1 MADAV
6 RHVPEKYGPVR
17 AVLRP
22 RLGSYGRRL
31 LACLSPLLT
40 GAVLLLLLWW
50 RRPAPAVTAVV
61 LVLVLMVVHDA
72 MRRETSNLAEAE
84 TMTAA
89 ELLVQEVGRATQ
101 FLGLEPRGC
110 QRDRRERSEA

>member
-50 RRPAPAVTAVV
+50 RRPAPADSPAV
-61 LVLVLMVVHDA
+61 
-72 MRRETSNLAEAE
+72 
-84 TMTAA
+84 
-89 ELLVQEVGRATQ
+89 
-101 FLGLEPRGC
+101 
-110 QRDRRERSEA
+110 